1 MNMMLSEIAA
11 YVQGKLVGEDGVI
24 SSVSID
30 TRAIKPGQL
39 YVAIKGHNFDGNEF
53 VAEAE
58 QAGAAAAIVH
68 QGITATIPHIVVDDT
83 RLALAEL
90 AGAWRKKASVS
101 VGIATLL
108 TSMDVGNAEDCREQS
123 RPPSL
128 AVGRIGSLPI
138 ATLPPSLAV
147 VGITGSNGKTTVK
160 EMVAAILGAS
170 DPTHGNTLFTQGN
183 LNNDIGVPLTLLRLS
198 EQHRYAVIEMG
209 ANHPGEIEYT
219 SQYAQADVAII
230 TNVGAAHIEGFGSVD
245 GVAKAKGE
253 IIQTLKQDGVAVL
266 NRDDAYFD
274 YWKSVA
280 GTRKVMSFGMDER
293 ATVTAHSVKT
303 EIINHA
309 FATSFEL
316 VTAAGELTVKL
327 RLAGRHNVVNALAA
341 TAACLALGIDPQQ
354 IKQGLESVKPVTGR
368 LQPLVSRLGNIV
380 IDDTYN
386 ANSASLK
393 AALDVL
399 ANCDG
404 KRWLVLGAFGELGP
418 ESPKIHE
425 QMGELI
431 KSSGVV
437 RLLAV
442 GSDAR
447 NTVKIF
453 GKGATFFDTQN
464 DLIEV
469 LKQELKGDEAILIK
483 GSRAQ
488 RMENV
493 VAALVESFR
502 SCSRPNHRDAVNADI
517 AGALSVLPTSM

>member
-11 YVQGKLVGEDGVI
+11 CVQGQLVGEDVAI

-53 VAEAE
+53 VSEAE
-58 QAGAAAAIVH
+58 QAGAVAAIVH

-90 AGAWRKKASVS
+90 AGVWRKKAAVS
-101 VGIATLL
+101 
-108 TSMDVGNAEDCREQS
+108 
-123 RPPSL
+123 
-128 AVGRIGSLPI
+128 VGRIGSIPI

-160 EMVAAILGAS
+160 EMVAAILSVNA
-170 DPTHGNTLFTQGN
+170 DTLFTQGN
-183 LNNDIGVPLTLLRLS
+183 LNNDIGVPLTLLRLN

-253 IIQTLKQDGVAVL
+253 IIQTLKRDGVAVL

-274 YWKSVA
+274 YWKSIA
-280 GTRKVMSFGMDER
+280 GTRKVISFGIDER
-293 ATVTAHSVKT
+293 ADVTAHSVKT

-309 FATSFEL
+309 FATTFEL
-316 VTAAGELTVKL
+316 LTAKGELTVKL
-327 RLAGRHNVVNALAA
+327 KLAGRHNVVNALAA
-341 TAACLALGIDPQQ
+341 AAACLALDTDLQQ

-393 AALDVL
+393 AGLDVL

-418 ESPKIHE
+418 DSPKIHE
-425 QMGELI
+425 HMGELI

-442 GSDAR
+442 GSDAG
-447 NTVKIF
+447 NTVKVF
-453 GKGATFFDTQN
+453 GEGATFFDTQN
-464 DLIEV
+464 DLIEM

-493 VAALVESFR
+493 VAALVENFR
-502 SCSRPNHRDAVNADI
+502 K
-517 AGALSVLPTSM
+517 

>member
-11 YVQGKLVGEDGVI
+11 CVHGKLVGEDVAI

-30 TRAIKPGQL
+30 TRAIEPGQL
-39 YVAIKGHNFDGNEF
+39 YIAIKGLNFDGNEF
-53 VAEAE
+53 VAQAE
-58 QAGAAAAIVH
+58 QAGAVAAIVH
-68 QGITATIPHIVVDDT
+68 PDIDATIPRIVVDDT

-90 AGAWRKKASVS
+90 AGAWRSKAPVS
-101 VGIATLL
+101 V
-108 TSMDVGNAEDCREQS
+108 VG
-123 RPPSL
+123 
-128 AVGRIGSLPI
+128 V
-138 ATLPPSLAV
+138 
-147 VGITGSNGKTTVK
+147 TGSNGKTTVK
-160 EMVAAILGAS
+160 EMVAAILSVNA
-170 DPTHGNTLFTQGN
+170 NTLFTKGN
-183 LNNDIGVPLTLLRLS
+183 LNNDIGVPLTLLRLN

-219 SQYAQADVAII
+219 CRYAQADVAII

-253 IIQTLKQDGVAVL
+253 IIQALKQDGVAVL

-280 GTRKVMSFGMDER
+280 GTRKIISFGIDGA

-303 EIINHA
+303 EIVNDE
-309 FATSFEL
+309 FSTSFEL
-316 VTAAGELTVKL
+316 VTDAGVSTVKL
-327 RLAGRHNVVNALAA
+327 KLAGRHNVLNALAA
-341 TAACLALGIDPQQ
+341 TAACLALDIDLQQ

-393 AALDVL
+393 AGLDVL
-399 ANCDG
+399 ANCTG
-404 KRWLVLGAFGELGP
+404 KRCLQDVGKERKLWLVLGAFGELGP
-418 ESPKIHE
+418 ESPRIHE
-425 QMGELI
+425 EMGELI

-437 RLLAV
+437 RLLAI

-447 NTVKIF
+447 NTVKVF

-464 DLIEV
+464 ELIEV
-469 LKQELKGDEAILIK
+469 LKQELKGDEAILVK

-493 VAALVESFR
+493 VAALVENFR
-502 SCSRPNHRDAVNADI
+502 SSATAPASMQSSATASASSQVSTCST
-517 AGALSVLPTSM
+517 LSAASMQSSSGHLPASMWVKF

>member
-11 YVQGKLVGEDGVI
+11 CVHGKLVGEDVAI

-53 VAEAE
+53 VAEAA
-58 QAGAAAAIVH
+58 QAGAVGAIVH
-68 QGITATIPHIVVDDT
+68 QGIATTAKDGGSVAISRELMRPTIPHIVVDDT

-90 AGAWRKKASVS
+90 AGVWRKKATVS
-101 VGIATLL
+101 
-108 TSMDVGNAEDCREQS
+108 
-123 RPPSL
+123 
-128 AVGRIGSLPI
+128 
-138 ATLPPSLAV
+138 V

-160 EMVAAILGAS
+160 EMVAAILSVNGK
-170 DPTHGNTLFTQGN
+170 TLFTQGN
-183 LNNDIGVPLTLLRLS
+183 LNNEIGVPLTLLRLN

-209 ANHPGEIEYT
+209 ANHSGEIEYS

-266 NRDDAYFD
+266 NRDDVYFD
-274 YWKSVA
+274 YWKSTA
-280 GTRKVMSFGMDER
+280 GTRKVISFGMDGR
-293 ATVTAHSVKT
+293 ADVTAHSIKA
-303 EIINHA
+303 EIVDHA
-309 FATSFEL
+309 FATTFEL
-316 VTAAGELTVKL
+316 VAPEGALAVQLK
-327 RLAGRHNVVNALAA
+327 LAGRHNVVNALAA
-341 TAACLALGIDPQQ
+341 ASACLALGIDLQQ

-368 LQPLVSRLGNIV
+368 LQSLVSRLGNIV

-386 ANSASLK
+386 ANSASLI
-393 AALDVL
+393 AGLDVL
-399 ANCDG
+399 ANCEG
-404 KRWLVLGAFGELGP
+404 RHWLVLGAFGELGA

-425 QMGELI
+425 QMGGVI

-442 GSDAR
+442 GSDTR
-447 NTVKIF
+447 NTVKAF
-453 GKGATFFDTQN
+453 GEGATFFDTQN

-469 LKQELKGDEAILIK
+469 LRQELKGDEAILIK

-493 VAALVESFR
+493 VAALVENFR
-502 SCSRPNHRDAVNADI
+502 K
-517 AGALSVLPTSM
+517 

>member
-1 MNMMLSEIAA
+1 MKMMLSEIAA
-11 YVQGKLVGEDGVI
+11 CVQGKLVGEDVAI

-53 VAEAE
+53 VAEAA
-58 QAGAAAAIVH
+58 QAGAVAAIVH
-68 QGITATIPHIVVDDT
+68 QGISATAMDGGRDCSRQSSAFPPSLEVRSGAISWEQMRPTIPHIVVDDT

-90 AGAWRKKASVS
+90 AGVWRKKAAVS
-101 VGIATLL
+101 
-108 TSMDVGNAEDCREQS
+108 
-123 RPPSL
+123 
-128 AVGRIGSLPI
+128 
-138 ATLPPSLAV
+138 V

-160 EMVAAILGAS
+160 EMVAAILS
-170 DPTHGNTLFTQGN
+170 FNGNTLFTQGN
-183 LNNDIGVPLTLLRLS
+183 LNNEIGVPLTLLRLD

-209 ANHPGEIEYT
+209 ANHPGEIEYS
-219 SQYAQADVAII
+219 SQYVQADVAII

-266 NRDDAYFD
+266 NRDDVYFD
-274 YWKSVA
+274 YWKSIA
-280 GTRKVMSFGMDER
+280 GTRKVVSFGMDER
-293 ATVTAHSVKT
+293 ADVTAHSFKT
-303 EIINHA
+303 EIIDHV
-309 FATSFEL
+309 FATIFEL
-316 VTAAGELTVKL
+316 VAPEGTLTVQLK
-327 RLAGRHNVVNALAA
+327 LAGRHNVVNALAA
-341 TAACLALGIDPQQ
+341 AAACLALGIDLKQ
-354 IKQGLESVKPVTGR
+354 IQQGLESVKPVTGR
-368 LQPLVSRLGNIV
+368 LQSLVSRLGNIV

-386 ANSASLK
+386 ANSASLI
-393 AALDVL
+393 AGLDVL
-399 ANCDG
+399 ANCEG

-418 ESPKIHE
+418 ESPKIHQ
-425 QMGELI
+425 QMGEVI
-431 KSSGVV
+431 KSSGVE

-447 NTVKIF
+447 NTVKAF
-453 GKGATFFDTQN
+453 GEGATFFETQD

-493 VAALVESFR
+493 VAALVENFR
-502 SCSRPNHRDAVNADI
+502 K
-517 AGALSVLPTSM
+517 

>member
-11 YVQGKLVGEDGVI
+11 CVQGQLVGEDVAI

-58 QAGAAAAIVH
+58 QAGAVAAIVH
-68 QGITATIPHIVVDDT
+68 QGVAVTVPHIVVDDT

-90 AGAWRKKASVS
+90 AGAWRKKTSV
-101 VGIATLL
+101 
-108 TSMDVGNAEDCREQS
+108 
-123 RPPSL
+123 
-128 AVGRIGSLPI
+128 
-138 ATLPPSLAV
+138 AV

-160 EMVAAILGAS
+160 EMVAAILRVKA
-170 DPTHGNTLFTQGN
+170 NTLFTQGN
-183 LNNDIGVPLTLLRLS
+183 LNNDIGVPLTLLRLN

-253 IIQTLKQDGVAVL
+253 IIQTLKPDGVAVL

-280 GTRKVMSFGMDER
+280 GTRKVMSFGMYER
-293 ATVTAHSVKT
+293 AEAHTSRLCPVGDVTVHSVKT

-309 FATSFEL
+309 FATTFDL
-316 VTAAGELTVKL
+316 VTAKGELTIKL
-327 RLAGRHNVVNALAA
+327 KLAGRHNVVNALAA
-341 TAACLALGIDPQQ
+341 AAACLALGADLQQ
-354 IKQGLESVKPVTGR
+354 IKQGLESVNPVTGR
-368 LQPLVSRLGNIV
+368 LQPLVGRLGNII

-399 ANCDG
+399 ANCEG
-404 KRWLVLGAFGELGP
+404 KSWLVLGAFGELGP
-418 ESPKIHE
+418 ESAKIHE

-442 GSDAR
+442 GADTR
-447 NTVKIF
+447 NTVNIF
-453 GKGATFFDTQN
+453 GEGATFFDSQN

-493 VAALVESFR
+493 AAALVENFR
-502 SCSRPNHRDAVNADI
+502 I
-517 AGALSVLPTSM
+517 